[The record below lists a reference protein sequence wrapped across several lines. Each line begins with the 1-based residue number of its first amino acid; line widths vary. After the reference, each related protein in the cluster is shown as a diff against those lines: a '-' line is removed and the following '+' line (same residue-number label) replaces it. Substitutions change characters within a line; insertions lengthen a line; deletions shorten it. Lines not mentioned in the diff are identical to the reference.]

1 MRKENHRIREDGGKL
16 VAKSSR
22 KLSLRQT
29 GDAKSVGLNANPDL
43 SAAAAAGSSLLSFIL
58 IVNF

>member
-1 MRKENHRIREDGGKL
+1 M
-16 VAKSSR
+16 AKSSR